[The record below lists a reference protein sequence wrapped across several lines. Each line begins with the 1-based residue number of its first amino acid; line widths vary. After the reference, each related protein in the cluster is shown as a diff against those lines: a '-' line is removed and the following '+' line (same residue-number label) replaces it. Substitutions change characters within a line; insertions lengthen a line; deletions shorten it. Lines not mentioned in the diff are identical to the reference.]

1 MPCLQIDAVE
11 NVYGNVRVCREEGV
25 GAKLLRTEQDSV
37 GGDVSGG
44 GSALLLWEKVFS
56 METEQ
61 KHIWQKNNCS
71 YDILEVLLLLER

>member
-37 GGDVSGG
+37 SGDVKWWWLSPPTVRK
-44 GSALLLWEKVFS
+44 S
-56 METEQ
+56 
-61 KHIWQKNNCS
+61 
-71 YDILEVLLLLER
+71 VLCGNRTKAHLTKKQLQL